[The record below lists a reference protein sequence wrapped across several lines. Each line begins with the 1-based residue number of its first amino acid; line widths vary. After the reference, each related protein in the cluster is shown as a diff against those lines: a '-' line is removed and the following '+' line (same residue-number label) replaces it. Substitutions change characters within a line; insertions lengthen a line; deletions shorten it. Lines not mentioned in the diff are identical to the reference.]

1 MSDKNNVLKTK
12 SKVYPEYYAYPIPF
26 DPSVGLDA
34 FSPVEIAPELPDVDK
49 KFKDTHCYNRNTKIM
64 AADVE
69 YPYSAEHLI
78 EIKKCSENIF
88 YFICNYAKVITL
100 KGGIDLLKLY
110 QYQKNAIKII
120 AENRF
125 SIFKF
130 PRQMGKC
137 VDENT
142 KIKVRINGD
151 VLDLTIGQLYHMVDT
166 ENFVESYTPNTEYM
180 ILTEDGFKDFDGLT
194 TRYTNDLLE
203 IYLSDGS
210 IIKVTENHEIKFNNK
225 FVEAKTLQIGDDIG
239 YNIKNVITDI
249 KKVNGLFE
257 VADVIQVRDTRS
269 FSVNDESAILS
280 NCIDGMSL
288 ITLYDNHTKE
298 IFDIEIDELYKFLR
312 SGISEE
318 NEQLFDDESNNLL
331 HEFVNYV
338 KKEEDI

>member
-1 MSDKNNVLKTK
+1 MSDKNTTLKTR
-12 SKVYPEYYAYPIPF
+12 SKLYPEYYGYPIPF
-26 DPSVGLDA
+26 DPAVGLDA
-34 FSPVEIAPELPDVDK
+34 FSQVESAPELPDVDK
-49 KFKDTHCYNRNTKIM
+49 KFKDAHCYNRNTKIM

-69 YPYSAEHLI
+69 YPYTTEHLI

-142 KIKVRINGD
+142 NIKVRINGD
-151 VLDLTIGQLYHMVDT
+151 ILDLTIGQLYHIIDT
-166 ENFVESYTPNTEYM
+166 ENFVESYTPNNDYM

-210 IIKVTENHEIKFNNK
+210 IIKVTENHEIKFNNE
-225 FVEAKTLQIGDDIG
+225 FVAAKTLQIGNDIG
-239 YNIKNVITDI
+239 YNTKNVITDI
-249 KKVNGLFE
+249 KKINGLFE
-257 VADVIQVRDTRS
+257 VADVIQVRETRS

-288 ITLYDNHTKE
+288 VTLYDNHTKE

-318 NEQLFDDESNNLL
+318 NEKLFDDKSDNLL
-331 HEFVNYV
+331 QEFIKYV
-338 KKEEDI
+338 KEEEDI